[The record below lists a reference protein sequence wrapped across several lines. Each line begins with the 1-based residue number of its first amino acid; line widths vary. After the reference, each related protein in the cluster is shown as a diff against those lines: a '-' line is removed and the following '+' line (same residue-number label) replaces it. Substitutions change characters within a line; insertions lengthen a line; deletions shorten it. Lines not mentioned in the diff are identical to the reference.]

1 MSDSDYFFELQTQTN
16 WGRVLARFVDWCQP
30 QRGWQTLDVGT
41 GPGLLPAL
49 LAQRGC
55 RSFGADLDPE
65 MFKPNVLH
73 PEVAIANSLDL
84 PFSTQSF
91 DLVTA
96 SNLLFLLS
104 EPLGALNEM
113 TRVLKPD
120 GQIALLNPSENLS
133 VASATVFADQ
143 RGLDGFARETLIN
156 WAVRAES
163 HHRWTESQIQEMFA
177 IVGLDLIR
185 TTIAVGPGFAQFAC
199 GNSKNG

>member
-1 MSDSDYFFELQTQTN
+1 
-16 WGRVLARFVDWCQP
+16 
-30 QRGWQTLDVGT
+30 
-41 GPGLLPAL
+41 
-49 LAQRGC
+49 
-55 RSFGADLDPE
+55 